1 MTNTIGA
8 IVGVLLIGAASPL
21 GGPMQSGSIPT
32 GRLDPRIGAAAP
44 ELYKSVRDAKDWE
57 NPCLVI
63 RRDGIEVIGK
73 QLPAGRQTVAV
84 ADLERTLIRLPVS
97 AWPYGRVAAVQEN
110 SVREGDRSDVKRIAD
125 NLVAAFAILEKLD
138 VTVERWPG

>member
-1 MTNTIGA
+1 MGREWPDREACVRIERQSKIARRAETEM
-8 IVGVLLIGAASPL
+8 SQR

-63 RRDGIEVIGK
+63 GRDGIEVIGK
-73 QLPAGRQTVAV
+73 QLPSGRQTVAV

-97 AWPYGRVAAVQEN
+97 AWPL
-110 SVREGDRSDVKRIAD
+110 REGRCGAGRQRSR
-125 NLVAAFAILEKLD
+125 
-138 VTVERWPG
+138 G